1 MAEKEKIE
9 KSKSGMGFLWF
20 LILIIVFGNSFLIWR
35 MQDTVLKVDK
45 YNQGVVDEIGGF
57 RGDIKNFADDLNE
70 IRSFLLLPEKEYSFD
85 DQQKSKQEDQEENDK
100 TTQGLYAMLNQLK
113 LENQKEENR
122 VLAEANFDKI
132 LTEDDF
138 LKELEIV
145 NLVFGE
151 RSDLNVKLNDNL
163 SNIDS
168 EHNPFYGQA
177 LFAIVYDDSI
187 NKFRVQSVL
196 GEETF
201 ANDSDLKVEIEK
213 YIHKATAEARQK
225 KIDDQ
230 NKEADL
236 VKEAEE
242 NALKD
247 IEKKKDDLLI
257 LVNENA
263 FKSELAD
270 LGLTVSDKTRE
281 ENNKFIVDIVDSK
294 GGIKFSISLDI
305 SSNMVKVIK
314 DGQEI
319 DVKNF
324 LDNNGSKKKP

>member
-1 MAEKEKIE
+1 MAEKEKNE

-20 LILIIVFGNSFLIWR
+20 LILIVVFGNSFLIWR
-35 MQDTVLKVDK
+35 MQDTVLRVDK

-70 IRSFLLLPEKEYSFD
+70 IRSFLLLPAKEYSFNEE
-85 DQQKSKQEDQEENDK
+85 QKSNQVDQEENDQ

-122 VLAEANFDKI
+122 VLAETNFNKI
-132 LTEDDF
+132 LNEESF
-138 LKELEIV
+138 VKELEII
-145 NLVFGE
+145 NLTFGE
-151 RSDLNVKLNDNL
+151 KSDLNVKLNDNL
-163 SNIDS
+163 IENGAL
-168 EHNPFYGQA
+168 HNPFYGQA

-187 NKFRVQSVL
+187 NKFKLQSVL
-196 GEETF
+196 GEELF
-201 ANDSDLKVEIEK
+201 ENNSDLKVEIEK
-213 YIHKATAEARQK
+213 YIHQAVAEARQK

-230 NKEADL
+230 RKAEDQ

-242 NALKD
+242 NALLD
-247 IEKKKDDLLI
+247 IEKKKNDLLN

-270 LGLTVSDKTRE
+270 LGLSVSDKPRE
-281 ENNKFIVDIVDSK
+281 ENNKFIVDIIDDK
-294 GGIKFSISLDI
+294 GEIKFSISLDI

-324 LDNNGSKKKP
+324 LDNGGSKKKP